1 MISISNLPVDKTNF
15 SDLPALSDA
24 ARFCLQKAQGS
35 QSLKKDN
42 FSKCDFHAK
51 THVQSEAL
59 KLCGFLGVFS
69 AMFDVCLQMKVPGPS
84 NDTYF
89 LFLATCYTHLLHA
102 TYAHIVD
109 NKARGVQV
117 QYTASVYRKRKH
129 RICRICL

>member
-1 MISISNLPVDKTNF
+1 MINTAATSLSCIANTAGVHFQGRWMISVSNLPVDKTNF

-59 KLCGFLGVFS
+59 KLCDFLGVFS
-69 AMFDVCLQMKVPGPS
+69 AIFVCK
-84 NDTYF
+84 
-89 LFLATCYTHLLHA
+89 
-102 TYAHIVD
+102 
-109 NKARGVQV
+109 
-117 QYTASVYRKRKH
+117 
-129 RICRICL
+129 